1 MLTRREFTMSMI
13 ATGASASLASLA
25 ACTAIK
31 PANSGKLASTSS
43 MAVDCH
49 AHVFLR
55 NLPMPDPRRAPS
67 GYDASPED
75 FLHRLD
81 ANGMTHGVLVQPSFL
96 GTDNS
101 FLVAALR
108 KYPERFRGIAVV
120 DPSITGKQLDQLQGA
135 GVVGIRL
142 NQIGL
147 PVPDFTS
154 SAWTALL
161 KELWYRNWQVEVHQG
176 AQLLKPLVDPLLASG
191 VNVVIDHFGRPD
203 PKLGINDP
211 GFQYLLTLG
220 ATRRVWIK
228 LSGAYRNGADG
239 RGQQIAL
246 DALPLLRESYGLQQ
260 LIWGS
265 DWPHTLFE
273 KTAFYTDQRALLN
286 QWLPDASDRQ
296 TVLAEVPRKLFRF

>member
-1 MLTRREFTMSMI
+1 MLTRREFTMSLI
-13 ATGASASLASLA
+13 ATGASAGITSLA
-25 ACTAIK
+25 ACTGIK
-31 PANSGKLASTSS
+31 ASAPT

-55 NLPMPDPRRAPS
+55 NLPMPDRRRAPS

-75 FLHRLD
+75 FLHMLE

-101 FLVAALR
+101 YLVAALH
-108 KYPERFRGIAVV
+108 KYPERFRGIAVI
-120 DPSITGKQLDQLQGA
+120 DPSITIEQLDLLQAA

-142 NQIGL
+142 NLVGL
-147 PVPDFTS
+147 PTPEFS
-154 SAWTALL
+154 SPAWQRLL
-161 KELWYRNWQVEVHQG
+161 KELQQRNWQVEVHQL
-176 AQLLKPLVDPLLASG
+176 AHALKPIVDPLLACG

-203 PKLGINDP
+203 PTLGINDP

-220 ATRRVWIK
+220 ASQRVWIK

-239 RGQQIAL
+239 RGQQIAI
-246 DALPLLRESYGLQQ
+246 DAMPLLRQAYGLNQ
-260 LIWGS
+260 LVWGS

-273 KTAFYTDQRALLN
+273 ATAVYVDQRCLLN
-286 QWLPDASDRQ
+286 QWLPEAKERQ
-296 TVLAEVPRKLFRF
+296 IVLEEVPAKLFRFRR